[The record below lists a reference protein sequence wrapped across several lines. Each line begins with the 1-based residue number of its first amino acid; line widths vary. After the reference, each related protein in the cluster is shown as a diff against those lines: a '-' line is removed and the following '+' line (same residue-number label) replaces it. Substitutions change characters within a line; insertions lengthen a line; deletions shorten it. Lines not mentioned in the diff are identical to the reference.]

1 MEKFRNYVGLVL
13 CLCIVTTVSTAQRKV
28 ETVAEKVML
37 FIDGAQVTRTKRVD
51 IPAGNSALLFTG
63 LSPYLDARSMQVS
76 AKGKLTITNV
86 NLQYNFLDSVAVGRK
101 QEQLQQTLKKIEK
114 QQEERK
120 AALAV
125 VKAGQEVLKNNCTI
139 GGKSNALTMAT
150 VREAT
155 TCLNSWKMLLKKW
168 FRCSPALISIL
179 AVMNVLKA
187 AGRTVRA
194 ASAGVPGIGPG
205 EREGLETYRGNPG
218 GYSCSGCLYR
228 NLYLELL
235 C

>member
-139 GGKSNALTMAT
+139 GGKSNASTYGRRMEKCRFVALFLQS
-150 VREAT
+150 
-155 TCLNSWKMLLKKW
+155 LNGE
-168 FRCSPALISIL
+168 CGSPAVAL
-179 AVMNVLKA
+179 
-187 AGRTVRA
+187 
-194 ASAGVPGIGPG
+194 SAELWMGGT
-205 EREGLETYRGNPG
+205 GLSR
-218 GYSCSGCLYR
+218 
-228 NLYLELL
+228 
-235 C
+235 

>member
-1 MEKFRNYVGLVL
+1 M
-13 CLCIVTTVSTAQRKV
+13 TTVSTAQRKV

-150 VREAT
+150 VRTDESAH
-155 TCLNSWKMLLKKW
+155 CRRSDYW
-168 FRCSPALISIL
+168 R
-179 AVMNVLKA
+179 A

>member
-150 VREAT
+150 VR
-155 TCLNSWKMLLKKW
+155 
-168 FRCSPALISIL
+168 
-179 AVMNVLKA
+179 
-187 AGRTVRA
+187 A